1 METRNSVEINNES
14 KGRYDNS
21 NARFKTSMIKSS
33 LCGYSDTYILVK
45 GTITVPNTEA
55 ADAAV
60 NNTDKKVIFKT
71 CASFTDCITEKK

>member
-1 METRNSVEINNES
+1 
-14 KGRYDNS
+14 
-21 NARFKTSMIKSS
+21 MIKSS

-71 CASFTDCITEKK
+71 CATFTDCITKKKIIHK